1 MDLIPMRPVT
11 FVAMLRWK
19 CTRPEYLR
27 LMNNDRNI
35 GRLLLGYFFR
45 GLLLI
50 VPVAVIVIVG
60 VGALTWL
67 DQIVHVNIPGLGI
80 VIVLV
85 SIVLI
90 GWLGSTFFYQR
101 LAEIG
106 DDLLR
111 RIPFLKTI
119 YDALK
124 DLMEGLVGSK
134 KKFDRPVMITPLDGS
149 GLAQL
154 GFLTQED
161 LTHLGID
168 NTHVAV
174 YVPYSFAWSG
184 RLFIVPVSCVTPI
197 DAKAA
202 EVMKFI
208 LSGGVTRV
216 DDE

>member
-1 MDLIPMRPVT
+1 M
-11 FVAMLRWK
+11 K
-19 CTRPEYLR
+19 
-27 LMNNDRNI
+27 NDRNI
-35 GRLLLGYFFR
+35 GRILLGYFFR

-50 VPVAVIVIVG
+50 VPVAVIVFVA

-67 DQIVHVNIPGLGI
+67 DQIVHVKIPGLGV
-80 VIVLV
+80 VIVLAG
-85 SIVLI
+85 ILAI
-90 GWLGSTFFYQR
+90 GWLGSTFLYQR

-106 DDLLR
+106 DDILR

-161 LTHLGID
+161 LSHLGLD
-168 NTHVAV
+168 KDHVAV

>member
-1 MDLIPMRPVT
+1 
-11 FVAMLRWK
+11 
-19 CTRPEYLR
+19 
-27 LMNNDRNI
+27 MNYRRNL
-35 GRLLLGYFFR
+35 GQLLLGYFFR

-50 VPVAVIVIVG
+50 VPVAVIVLVAYE
-60 VGALTWL
+60 VLTWV
-67 DQIVHVNIPGLGI
+67 DQIVQVDIPGLGI
-80 VIVLV
+80 LIVLASV
-85 SIVLI
+85 VLI
-90 GWLGSTFFYQR
+90 GWLGSTFLYQR

-111 RIPFLKTI
+111 RVPFLKTV

-134 KKFDRPVMITPLDGS
+134 KKFDRPVLVTPQDGS
-149 GLAQL
+149 GLGQL

-161 LTHLGID
+161 LTQMGLGAEY
-168 NTHVAV
+168 VAV

-184 RLFIVPVSCVTPI
+184 RLFIVPASAVKPV

-208 LSGGVTRV
+208 LSGGATRV
-216 DDE
+216 DEE

>member
-1 MDLIPMRPVT
+1 MKDQ
-11 FVAMLRWK
+11 
-19 CTRPEYLR
+19 
-27 LMNNDRNI
+27 RNI
-35 GRLLLGYFFR
+35 GRALLGYFFR

-50 VPVAVIVIVG
+50 VPIAVIGAVAVK
-60 VGALTWL
+60 ASTWL
-67 DQIVHVNIPGLGI
+67 DQIVQVDIPGLGI
-80 VIVLV
+80 VIVLT

-101 LAEIG
+101 MAEIG
-106 DDLLR
+106 DDILR
-111 RIPFLKTI
+111 RVPFLKTV

-134 KKFDRPVMITPLDGS
+134 KKFDKPVLITPLDGS

-154 GFLTQED
+154 GFLTQKD

-168 NTHVAV
+168 STHVAV

-184 RLFIVPVSCVTPI
+184 RLFIVPASSVTPI

>member
-1 MDLIPMRPVT
+1 ME
-11 FVAMLRWK
+11 
-19 CTRPEYLR
+19 PE
-27 LMNNDRNI
+27 RNI
-35 GRLLLGYFFR
+35 GRILMGYFFR

-50 VPVAVIVIVG
+50 VPVAVIGMVAFE
-60 VGALTWL
+60 ALRWL
-67 DQIVHVNIPGLGI
+67 DQIVKVDIPGLGI

-85 SIVLI
+85 GIVLI

-106 DDLLR
+106 DDVLR
-111 RIPFLKTI
+111 RVPFLKTV

-134 KKFDRPVMITPLDGS
+134 KKFDRPVLVTPLDGS

-161 LTHLGID
+161 LSHLGID

-184 RLFIVPVSCVTPI
+184 RLFIVPVGSVTPV

-216 DDE
+216 EDE

>member
-1 MDLIPMRPVT
+1 ME
-11 FVAMLRWK
+11 
-19 CTRPEYLR
+19 PE
-27 LMNNDRNI
+27 RNI
-35 GRLLLGYFFR
+35 GRILMGYFFR

-50 VPVAVIVIVG
+50 VPVAVIGMVAFE
-60 VGALTWL
+60 ALRWL
-67 DQIVHVNIPGLGI
+67 DQIVKVDIPGLGI

-85 SIVLI
+85 GIVLI

-106 DDLLR
+106 DDVLR
-111 RIPFLKTI
+111 RVPFLKTV

-134 KKFDRPVMITPLDGS
+134 KKFDRPVLVTPLDGS

-161 LTHLGID
+161 LSHLGID
-168 NTHVAV
+168 STHVAV

-184 RLFIVPVSCVTPI
+184 RLFIVPVGSVTPV

-216 DDE
+216 EDE

>member
-1 MDLIPMRPVT
+1 M
-11 FVAMLRWK
+11 K
-19 CTRPEYLR
+19 YLR
-27 LMNNDRNI
+27 RTMRDRHI
-35 GRLLLGYFFR
+35 GRILLGYFFR

-50 VPVAVIVIVG
+50 VPVAVIAVVAYE
-60 VGALTWL
+60 ALTWL
-67 DQIVHVNIPGLGI
+67 DQIVEVDIPGLGI
-80 VIVLV
+80 LIVITG
-85 SIVLI
+85 IILI

-101 LAEIG
+101 MAEIFE
-106 DDLLR
+106 DVLR
-111 RIPFLKTI
+111 RVPFLKTV

-149 GLAQL
+149 GQAQL

-161 LTHLGID
+161 LAHLGIVEGY
-168 NTHVAV
+168 VAV
-174 YVPYSFAWSG
+174 YVPHSFAWSG
-184 RLFIVPVSCVTPI
+184 RLFIVPATSVRPL

-216 DDE
+216 DEE

>member
-1 MDLIPMRPVT
+1 MKD
-11 FVAMLRWK
+11 
-19 CTRPEYLR
+19 
-27 LMNNDRNI
+27 DRKLSRI
-35 GRLLLGYFFR
+35 LLGYFFR

-50 VPVAVIVIVG
+50 VPVAVIFIVAYQ
-60 VGALTWL
+60 VLAWL
-67 DQIVHVNIPGLGI
+67 DQIVHVDIPGLGLL
-80 VIVLV
+80 IVLTSV
-85 SIVLI
+85 VLI
-90 GWLGSTFFYQR
+90 GWLGSTFVYER

-106 DDLLR
+106 DDILKR
-111 RIPFLKTI
+111 VPFLKTV

-134 KKFDRPVMITPLDGS
+134 KKFDRPVMVTPLDGS

-161 LTHLGID
+161 LTHLGIGAD
-168 NTHVAV
+168 HVAV

-184 RLFIVPVSCVTPI
+184 RLFIVPASSITPL

-208 LSGGVTRV
+208 LSGGVTRME
-216 DDE
+216 DE

>member
-1 MDLIPMRPVT
+1 M
-11 FVAMLRWK
+11 K
-19 CTRPEYLR
+19 
-27 LMNNDRNI
+27 NDRTI
-35 GRLLLGYFFR
+35 GRILLGYFFR

-50 VPVAVIVIVG
+50 VPVAVIVFVG

-67 DQIVHVNIPGLGI
+67 DQIVHVKIPGLGI
-80 VIVLV
+80 VIVLA
-85 SIVLI
+85 SILAI
-90 GWLGSTFFYQR
+90 GWLGSTFLYQR
-101 LAEIG
+101 MAEIG

-111 RIPFLKTI
+111 RVPFLKTI

-168 NTHVAV
+168 STHVAV

>member
-1 MDLIPMRPVT
+1 
-11 FVAMLRWK
+11 
-19 CTRPEYLR
+19 
-27 LMNNDRNI
+27 MNDDRNI

-50 VPVAVIVIVG
+50 VPVAVIVAVAFE
-60 VGALTWL
+60 ALRWL
-67 DQIVHVNIPGLGI
+67 DQIVQVDIPGLGI
-80 VIVLV
+80 VIVLT
-85 SIVLI
+85 SIIVI

-101 LAEIG
+101 MAEIFE
-106 DDLLR
+106 DILR
-111 RIPFLKTI
+111 RVPFLKTV

-134 KKFDRPVMITPLDGS
+134 KKFDRPVLVTPLDGS
-149 GLAQL
+149 GLGQL

-161 LTHLGID
+161 LSHLGVD
-168 NTHVAV
+168 SNHVAV

-184 RLFIVPVSCVTPI
+184 RLFIVPVACVTPI

-216 DDE
+216 DEE

>member
-1 MDLIPMRPVT
+1 MKD
-11 FVAMLRWK
+11 
-19 CTRPEYLR
+19 
-27 LMNNDRNI
+27 DRNI
-35 GRLLLGYFFR
+35 GRMLLGYFFR

-50 VPVAVIVIVG
+50 VPIAVIG
-60 VGALTWL
+60 VVAFEALKWL
-67 DQIVHVNIPGLGI
+67 DQIVHVKIPGLGI
-80 VIVLV
+80 VIVLT
-85 SIVLI
+85 SIVVI

-106 DDLLR
+106 DDVLR
-111 RIPFLKTI
+111 RVPFLKTV

-161 LTHLGID
+161 LSHLGID
-168 NTHVAV
+168 STHVAV

-184 RLFIVPVSCVTPI
+184 RLFIVPASSVTPI
-197 DAKAA
+197 NAKAA

>member
-1 MDLIPMRPVT
+1 M
-11 FVAMLRWK
+11 K
-19 CTRPEYLR
+19 EE
-27 LMNNDRNI
+27 RNF
-35 GRLLLGYFFR
+35 GRILLGYFFR

-50 VPVAVIVIVG
+50 VPVAVIG
-60 VGALTWL
+60 VVAYEALTWL
-67 DQIVHVNIPGLGI
+67 DQIVHVDIPGLGV
-80 VIVLV
+80 VIVLT
-85 SIVLI
+85 SIVII
-90 GWLGSTFFYQR
+90 GWLGSTFLYER

-111 RIPFLKTI
+111 RVPFLKTI

-149 GLAQL
+149 GLGQL

-161 LTHLGID
+161 LTHLGIAGSL
-168 NTHVAV
+168 VAV

-184 RLFIVPVSCVTPI
+184 RLFIVPVSCITPI

-216 DDE
+216 DEE

>member
-1 MDLIPMRPVT
+1 ME
-11 FVAMLRWK
+11 
-19 CTRPEYLR
+19 PERNLGR
-27 LMNNDRNI
+27 FLM
-35 GRLLLGYFFR
+35 GYFFR
-45 GLLLI
+45 GLLLV
-50 VPVAVIVIVG
+50 VPVAVISMVAFE
-60 VGALTWL
+60 ALRWL
-67 DQIVHVNIPGLGI
+67 DQIVKVDVPGLGI
-80 VIVLV
+80 LIILSSIIV
-85 SIVLI
+85 I
-90 GWLGSTFFYQR
+90 GWLGSTFLYQR

-111 RIPFLKTI
+111 RVPFLKTV

-134 KKFDRPVMITPLDGS
+134 KKFDRPVLVTPLDGS

-161 LTHLGID
+161 LSHLGID
-168 NTHVAV
+168 RTHVAV

-184 RLFIVPVSCVTPI
+184 RLFIVPASSVTPV

-216 DDE
+216 DEE

>member
-1 MDLIPMRPVT
+1 MKENRKPGQKI
-11 FVAMLRWK
+11 
-19 CTRPEYLR
+19 
-27 LMNNDRNI
+27 
-35 GRLLLGYFFR
+35 LGYFFR

-50 VPVAVIVIVG
+50 VPVAVI
-60 VGALTWL
+60 ALVAYEVLAWL
-67 DQIVHVNIPGLGI
+67 DQIVQVEIPGLGLL
-80 VIVLV
+80 IVLV
-85 SIVLI
+85 SVVLI
-90 GWLGSTFFYQR
+90 GWLGSTFLYQR

-111 RIPFLKTI
+111 RVPFLKTV

-134 KKFDRPVMITPLDGS
+134 KKFDRPVLIMPLDGS
-149 GLAQL
+149 GLGQL

-161 LTHLGID
+161 LAHLGIGAD
-168 NTHVAV
+168 HVAV

-184 RLFIVPVSCVTPI
+184 RLFIVPVASVKPI

-216 DDE
+216 DEE

>member
-1 MDLIPMRPVT
+1 MKD
-11 FVAMLRWK
+11 
-19 CTRPEYLR
+19 
-27 LMNNDRNI
+27 DRNI

-50 VPVAVIVIVG
+50 VPVAVISVVAFE
-60 VGALTWL
+60 ALRWL
-67 DQIVHVNIPGLGI
+67 DQIVQVKIPGLGI
-80 VIVLV
+80 VIVLT

-101 LAEIG
+101 MAEIFE
-106 DDLLR
+106 DVLR
-111 RIPFLKTI
+111 RVPFLKTV

-134 KKFDRPVMITPLDGS
+134 KKFDRPVLITPLDGS
-149 GLAQL
+149 GLGQL

-161 LTHLGID
+161 LRHIGIGAD
-168 NTHVAV
+168 HVAV

-184 RLFIVPVSCVTPI
+184 RLFIVPVSSVTPI

-216 DDE
+216 DEE

>member
-1 MDLIPMRPVT
+1 MKD
-11 FVAMLRWK
+11 K
-19 CTRPEYLR
+19 
-27 LMNNDRNI
+27 RNI

-50 VPVAVIVIVG
+50 VPVAVIAIVAFE
-60 VGALTWL
+60 ALRWL
-67 DQIVHVNIPGLGI
+67 DQIVQVDIPGLGV
-80 VIVLV
+80 VIVLT

-101 LAEIG
+101 MAEIFE
-106 DDLLR
+106 DILR
-111 RIPFLKTI
+111 RVPFLKTV

-134 KKFDRPVMITPLDGS
+134 KKFDRPVLITPLDGS
-149 GLAQL
+149 GLGQL

-161 LTHLGID
+161 LRHIGVGAD
-168 NTHVAV
+168 HVAV

-216 DDE
+216 DEE

>member
-1 MDLIPMRPVT
+1 M
-11 FVAMLRWK
+11 K
-19 CTRPEYLR
+19 
-27 LMNNDRNI
+27 NDRNI
-35 GRLLLGYFFR
+35 GRILLGYFFR

-50 VPVAVIVIVG
+50 VPVAVIVFVA

-67 DQIVHVNIPGLGI
+67 DQIVHVKTPGLGI
-80 VIVLV
+80 VIVLA
-85 SIVLI
+85 SILAI
-90 GWLGSTFFYQR
+90 GWLGSTFLYQR

-106 DDLLR
+106 DDILR

-161 LTHLGID
+161 LTHLGLNKD
-168 NTHVAV
+168 HVAV

>member
-1 MDLIPMRPVT
+1 M
-11 FVAMLRWK
+11 K
-19 CTRPEYLR
+19 E
-27 LMNNDRNI
+27 DRTL
-35 GRLLLGYFFR
+35 GRILLGYFFR

-50 VPVAVIVIVG
+50 VPVAVISAIAFE
-60 VGALTWL
+60 ALKWL
-67 DQIVHVNIPGLGI
+67 DQIVQVDIPGLGVVI
-80 VIVLV
+80 VIT
-85 SIVLI
+85 SIMLI
-90 GWLGSTFFYQR
+90 GWLGSTFLYQR

-106 DDLLR
+106 DDILR
-111 RIPFLKTI
+111 RVPFLKTV

-168 NTHVAV
+168 STHVAV

-184 RLFIVPVSCVTPI
+184 RLFIVPSSSVTPI
-197 DAKAA
+197 NAKAT

-208 LSGGVTRV
+208 LSGGVTRM

>member
-1 MDLIPMRPVT
+1 
-11 FVAMLRWK
+11 
-19 CTRPEYLR
+19 
-27 LMNNDRNI
+27 MNNERNI
-35 GRLLLGYFFR
+35 GRILLGYFFR

-50 VPVAVIVIVG
+50 VPIAVIVSVA

-80 VIVLV
+80 VIVLA
-85 SIVLI
+85 SILAI
-90 GWLGSTFFYQR
+90 GWLGSTFLYQR

-111 RIPFLKTI
+111 RVPFLKTI

-161 LTHLGID
+161 LTHLGLD
-168 NTHVAV
+168 KDHVAV

-184 RLFIVPVSCVTPI
+184 RLFIVPVSSVTPI

>member
-1 MDLIPMRPVT
+1 
-11 FVAMLRWK
+11 
-19 CTRPEYLR
+19 
-27 LMNNDRNI
+27 MNDDRNI
-35 GRLLLGYFFR
+35 GRLILGYFFR

-50 VPVAVIVIVG
+50 VPVAVIVAVAFE
-60 VGALTWL
+60 ALRWL
-67 DQIVHVNIPGLGI
+67 DQIVQVDIPGLGI
-80 VIVLV
+80 VIVLT
-85 SIVLI
+85 SIIVI

-101 LAEIG
+101 MAEIFE
-106 DDLLR
+106 DILR
-111 RIPFLKTI
+111 RVPFLKTV

-134 KKFDRPVMITPLDGS
+134 KKFDRPVLVTPLDGS
-149 GLAQL
+149 GLGQL

-161 LTHLGID
+161 LSHLGVD
-168 NTHVAV
+168 SNHVAV

-184 RLFIVPVSCVTPI
+184 RLFIVPVACVTPI

-216 DDE
+216 DEE